1 LLSDGRVL
9 VAGGAGNAGVLSSAE
24 MYDPA
29 TGTWSQTGSMSQAR
43 DEHAAVLLPNG
54 RVLATAGIAQ
64 LDRFSD
70 ELYDPATGSWSQT
83 GSLGLSRDSH
93 TATLLSDGRVL
104 VAGGQLKNNALS
116 SAELFH

>member
-1 LLSDGRVL
+1 MAKRRSQHGR
-9 VAGGAGNAGVLSSAE
+9 SE
-24 MYDPA
+24 
-29 TGTWSQTGSMSQAR
+29 TGSIVQAR
-43 DEHAAVLLPNG
+43 EHHTATLLPDG

-70 ELYDPATGSWSQT
+70 ELYDPASGSWSQT